1 MDDHTSQPKEAGRR
15 GPIFLFIVAVLACG
29 FFGYQGIAR
38 RHRLEWLATVK
49 SLGLSASIM
58 SASKWSSQMLV
69 PGPQQLL
76 DRDIVIVMVDT
87 ESQGQALLQAPAD
100 CPYDT
105 KIYAFDGL
113 STKGYLRL
121 EERFPTAVLFTRI
134 TE

>member
-1 MDDHTSQPKEAGRR
+1 LDDHTSKPTGSGRR
-15 GPIFLFIVAVLACG
+15 GPIFLFLIAILACG
-29 FFGYQGIAR
+29 FWGYQGVLR
-38 RHRLEWLATVK
+38 RHRLEWLAAVK

-58 SASKWSSQMLV
+58 PASKWSSQMLV

-87 ESQGQALLQAPAD
+87 ESEGKALLKAPAD

-113 STKGYLRL
+113 STKDYLRL
-121 EERFPTAVLFTRI
+121 EERFPSAVLFTRI